1 MLSAR
6 RGLSALVFAAAG
18 LLAAPALAVNT
29 DPSETLE
36 PAQSLEGNFLAA
48 YVAGTTHDTAAAT
61 TFFREA
67 ILEDPRNQELLE
79 RAFVAF
85 LANGTMGEAYGAA
98 ERLAAKD
105 SSNSLA
111 RFALAVQSL
120 KAKKYADARTKL
132 TVRGRPADL
141 TATLLTAW
149 AYAGA
154 KNGKQALATVD
165 KLKSERAF
173 NQFREYHAALIADV
187 TGNPAEAEK
196 RFKAAYEGERN
207 TLQVVDAYARFLAKR
222 GRRDEAFNLYK
233 AFDDVVPRHPAV
245 RAAMATLKDGKP
257 LGPRVTTAQEGAAE
271 LLYGL
276 GVVGNSQGDELTAII
291 YLRLGLD
298 LDPKHSLALVT
309 LGDIY
314 ERLKQYDQAN
324 AVFERVPKD
333 APVRISAD
341 IAIGQNF
348 ELLGRSAESESYLKA
363 LMEKHPDEVEVL
375 MALGNVQRS
384 RKQFAEAADAYDK
397 AIKLIGT
404 PERGHW
410 ILFFYRGT
418 SYERAKQWDK
428 AEADLKRALELV
440 PDTLPQGKA
449 QVLNYLAYSWVDR
462 NENIDEAFKMLTRA
476 VELAPRDGMI
486 IDSLGWAYYRM
497 GRYDDAV
504 RELEK
509 AVELKAGDPVIND
522 HLGDAYWKTGR
533 QLEARFQWNH
543 AKDSNPEHEDL
554 VKILQKIDKGLDEA
568 SATTPP
574 PRPPRP
580 QPPSQQR
587 PPLGPPHLPHRA
599 KAASPRFTH
608 PEPRGSREAAPGLFP
623 WAPLSGMERSC
634 LTSSRPALPPRST

>member
-1 MLSAR
+1 MATP
-6 RGLSALVFAAAG
+6 VWAA
-18 LLAAPALAVNT
+18 NT
-29 DPSETLE
+29 DQNEILR
-36 PAQSLEGNFLAA
+36 PAASLEGNFLAA
-48 YVAGTTHDTAAAT
+48 YVAGSARDTAAAT
-61 TFFREA
+61 TFFKQA
-67 ILEDPRNQELLE
+67 IQEDPRNQELLE

-85 LANGTMGEAYGAA
+85 LANGSMPEAFRAA
-98 ERLAAKD
+98 ERLASRD
-105 SSNSLA
+105 PSNNLA
-111 RFALAVQSL
+111 QFALAVQSL
-120 KAKKYADARTKL
+120 KAKKYADTRAKL
-132 TVRGRPADL
+132 NGRGRKADL

-154 KNGKQALATVD
+154 KDGKQALSTVD
-165 KLKSERAF
+165 RLKSERAF

-187 TGNPAEAEK
+187 TNNPAEAEK
-196 RFKAAYEGERN
+196 RFKAAYESERN

-222 GRRDEAFNLYK
+222 GRRDEALALYK
-233 AFDDVVPRHPAV
+233 SFDETVPRHPAV
-245 RAAMATLKDGKP
+245 RAAMAALKEGKP
-257 LGPRVTTAQEGAAE
+257 LAPLVTTAQAGAAE

-298 LDPKHSLALVT
+298 LDPNHALALVT
-309 LGDIY
+309 LGDVY
-314 ERLKQYDQAN
+314 ERLKQYDRAN
-324 AVFERVPKD
+324 EVFVRVPKD
-333 APVRISAD
+333 APVRTSAD
-341 IAIGQNF
+341 IAIGQNY
-348 ELLGRSAESESYLKA
+348 ELLGRSAEAESHLQTLMKA
-363 LMEKHPDEVEVL
+363 HPDDVEVV

-384 RKQFAEAADAYDK
+384 RKQFAAAAETYDK
-397 AIKLIGT
+397 AIKLVGS
-404 PERGHW
+404 PERSHW

-418 SYERAKQWDK
+418 SHERAKQWDL
-428 AEADLKRALELV
+428 AEADLKKAMELV

-533 QLEARFQWNH
+533 RLEAKFQWNH

-554 VKILQKIDKGLDEA
+554 VKILQKIDNGLDDSKPAVEGA
-568 SATTPP
+568 PVVPA
-574 PRPPRP
+574 
-580 QPPSQQR
+580 PSNQ
-587 PPLGPPHLPHRA
+587 
-599 KAASPRFTH
+599 
-608 PEPRGSREAAPGLFP
+608 
-623 WAPLSGMERSC
+623 SGG
-634 LTSSRPALPPRST
+634 